1 MIISFLSMKSDG
13 MMELFPFKVSH
24 LRMKCALLAMKAV
37 QRAILKREAAM
48 KVEPPHLPKQKN
60 KK

>member
-1 MIISFLSMKSDG
+1 MKSDG
-13 MMELFPFKVSH
+13 MMELLPFKVTS
-24 LRMKCALLAMKAV
+24 LKIKYALLAMSVV

-48 KVEPPHLPKQKN
+48 KVEPSHLQKQKN